1 MQDRNG
7 HMQIEI
13 VGFLEGKTPDHR
25 GRTLSMVLKQTDHQA
40 ETTHDYIQWLF
51 PLDEPSRSVMGAPVI
66 NELDIKD
73 IRQSELAQQKLVKS
87 ASWFLGFLERND
99 HWITKYDHNH
109 LRITRV
115 IKSLRLLTSDEA
127 ADKFRDKVAKL
138 AGNNLRLVD
147 QKARDFWASA

>member
-1 MQDRNG
+1 
-7 HMQIEI
+7 MQIEI
-13 VGFLEGKTPDHR
+13 VGFLEGKTPDHL

-66 NELDIKD
+66 NELDIED
-73 IRQSELAQQKLVKS
+73 IRQSKLAQQNLVNS

-115 IKSLRLLTSDEA
+115 IKSLRLLTSDGA
-127 ADKFRDKVAKL
+127 ADKFRDKVTKL
-138 AGNNLRLVD
+138 AGDNLSLVD
-147 QKARDFWASA
+147 QEARNFWASA